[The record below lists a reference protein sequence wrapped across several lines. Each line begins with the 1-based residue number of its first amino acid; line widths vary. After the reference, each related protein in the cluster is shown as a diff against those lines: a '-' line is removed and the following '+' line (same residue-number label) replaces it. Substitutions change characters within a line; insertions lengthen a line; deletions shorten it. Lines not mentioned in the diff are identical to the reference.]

1 MCGRL
6 AVLLPHAWIGP
17 NPPTGHGFRAED
29 RGSSA
34 SPLITDG
41 VSMLAP
47 AKPELSQIH
56 IARPSHTQ
64 PRTAEAEEDPRVSA
78 ANVSALA
85 QERAVVRPD
94 GSVG

>member
-17 NPPTGHGFRAED
+17 NPPTRHGFRAED

-34 SPLITDG
+34 SPLITAG

-47 AKPELSQIH
+47 AKPEPSHIH
-56 IARPSHTQ
+56 IARPSRTQ
-64 PRTAEAEEDPRVSA
+64 PRTADPFEDPRVSA
-78 ANVSALA
+78 ADVSALA
-85 QERAVVRPD
+85 QERAAERPD